1 MKSLSIMRAVRSG
14 WRKPSPSPIDGAS
27 YRVALGASLLIA
39 ALSAPAT
46 ARTRP
51 QLDRIIL
58 DAADPVVAV
67 ELGGKPFRLRVE
79 LGQWDSIEL
88 NPEAAARLPLTWS
101 AGRHISVGRV
111 TLWGRNAETR
121 LVIAGVKRQV
131 LVAEHGKIAV
141 AGADGAIGPDLLP
154 YATVI
159 WRDAAA
165 PVDTGTVVLPLL
177 LNDRT
182 GLYAPAPTLGPD
194 MTLRFSHEAEMSS
207 GTAAAGA
214 ILAQR
219 FEGIFAGASRPLPVL
234 FGVTRPARPIA
245 FGRVPIIAG
254 FRFPDLLVRTADFRG
269 DNALPAEA
277 MEADIVV
284 ARVERPQGAEPWV
297 TIGGDR
303 LSRCAEIAYSAAPR
317 SLTLRCAFDGHDI
330 R

>member
-1 MKSLSIMRAVRSG
+1 MKSLSIMLAVCSW
-14 WRKPSPSPIDGAS
+14 WRKPFPSPSSGAP
-27 YRVALGASLLIA
+27 YRPALVAALLIA

-46 ARTRP
+46 ARTKL

-58 DAADPVVAV
+58 DTADPVIAV
-67 ELGGKPFRLRVE
+67 ELDGKPFRLRVE

-88 NPEAAARLPLTWS
+88 NPEAAARLPLRWS

-131 LVAEHGKIAV
+131 LVAEHGRIA
-141 AGADGAIGPDLLP
+141 AENADGAIGPDLLP

-159 WRDAAA
+159 WRDATA
-165 PVDTGTVVLPLL
+165 PEDTGKIVLPLQ

-182 GLYAPAPTLGPD
+182 GLDAPAPALGPD
-194 MTLRFSHEAEMSS
+194 MTLRFSREAELSS

-219 FEGIFAGASRPLPVL
+219 FGGTFAGASRPLPVL

-245 FGRVPIIAG
+245 FSRAPIIAG

-284 ARVERPQGAEPWV
+284 AHVERPQGAEPWV
-297 TIGGDR
+297 TIGHDR

-317 SLTLRCAFDGHDI
+317 SLTLRCAFDPG
-330 R
+330 